1 MPVTQLGN
9 DTTTVLADGTDFV
22 MERVFD
28 APRELVWKAITEPER
43 IPHWWGP
50 RDIPMTVEHMD
61 FRVGGTWRWI
71 ARGREGEAPFR
82 HP

>member
-28 APRELVWKAITEPER
+28 APSR
-43 IPHWWGP
+43 
-50 RDIPMTVEHMD
+50 
-61 FRVGGTWRWI
+61 
-71 ARGREGEAPFR
+71 ARLEGHHRA
-82 HP
+82 